1 MSDIFEE
8 VELLTITYK
17 SSHIIDQCL
26 SKISEKFSITVVEN
40 SNDNDFKKKIED
52 RKNVKCILSGEN
64 LGFGK
69 AFNLG
74 AKSINNKYIL
84 HFNPDALIND
94 DVIYKL
100 YELAKGKNFG
110 IISAIESEENTSI
123 NTTETNELKEVE
135 SVKGFVMFINN
146 HECKETNYFDE
157 NFFLYLEEIDLCKRL
172 RKNGKKIYL
181 DKNIIIHH
189 LGGKSHNKSI
199 EFEMELSRNWHWMWS
214 SFYYHKKHY
223 GYINALLKMSPKLLS
238 SLIKFIFYL
247 LIFQKFKSDI
257 YKHRVFG
264 IINSVLL
271 KKSWYRPSI

>member
-26 SKISEKFSITVVEN
+26 SKISEKFSITIVEN

-100 YELAKGKNFG
+100 YELAKGKTFG
-110 IISAIESEENTSI
+110 IISAIETDK
-123 NTTETNELKEVE
+123 NTTIIKLEKYELKEVS
-135 SVKGFVMFINN
+135 SVKGFVMFIDNY
-146 HECKETNYFDE
+146 ECKGTNYFDE
-157 NFFLYLEEIDLCKRL
+157 NIFLYLEEIDLCRRL
-172 RKNGKKIYL
+172 KEKNKKIFL
-181 DKNIIIHH
+181 AENIFVKH
-189 LGGKSHNKSI
+189 LGGKSHNPDYQEK
-199 EFEMELSRNWHWMWS
+199 MEIQRNWHYLWS
-214 SFYYHKKHY
+214 LFYFSKKHEGIFY
-223 GYINALLKMSPKLLS
+223 AYKIT
-238 SLIKFIFYL
+238 IRKFISAFFK
-247 LIFQKFKSDI
+247 LIIYYFINKKKHTI
-257 YKHRVFG
+257 YKHRFLGLLNSYFG
-264 IINSVLL
+264 
-271 KKSWYRPSI
+271 KKSSFRIE